1 MEIRNASS
9 RRVVLEPLLDSIPF
23 ARFLG
28 LQTHI
33 EDDALTV
40 TMPFADRLI
49 GNPMLPA
56 LHGGSTAALL
66 ELTAVAQ
73 VALTFPRLRLP
84 RPINVTVS
92 YLRSG
97 RPEAVLCRARI
108 LRAGRRIAHVTAEA
122 WQDDETQPIAGLT
135 ANFLLDDT

>member
-1 MEIRNASS
+1 MSA
-9 RRVVLEPLLDSIPF
+9 LLDRLPY

-28 LQTHI
+28 LVSDGNG
-33 EDDALTV
+33 EALTV

-56 LHGGSTAALL
+56 LHGGATAALL

-73 VALTFPRLRLP
+73 VALSYPRLRLP
-84 RPINVTVS
+84 RPINVTVA

-97 RPEAVLCRARI
+97 RPVDVRARARI
-108 LRAGRRIAHVTAEA
+108 SKAGRRVAHVLAEA
-122 WQDDETQPIAGLT
+122 WQEDETQPIASLT
-135 ANFLLDDT
+135 AHFLVAEYDL

>member
-1 MEIRNASS
+1 MTGL
-9 RRVVLEPLLDSIPF
+9 LETIPY
-23 ARFLG
+23 ARFLNLDARRDG
-28 LQTHI
+28 
-33 EDDALTV
+33 EALTV

-73 VALTFPRLRLP
+73 VALLYPRLRLP
-84 RPINVTVS
+84 RPINVTVA

-97 RPEAVLCRARI
+97 RPVDVHARARI
-108 LRAGRRIAHVTAEA
+108 SKAGRRVAHVQAEA
-122 WQDDETQPIAGLT
+122 WQDDETQPIATL
-135 ANFLLDDT
+135 AAHFLVAEHDL

>member
-1 MEIRNASS
+1 MSA
-9 RRVVLEPLLDSIPF
+9 LLDRVPY

-28 LQTHI
+28 LESRQDGDI
-33 EDDALTV
+33 LTV

-73 VALTFPRLRLP
+73 VALTWPRLRLP
-84 RPINVTVS
+84 RPINVTVA

-97 RPEAVLCRARI
+97 RPVDVHARARI
-108 LRAGRRIAHVTAEA
+108 SKAGRRVAHVLAEA
-122 WQDDETQPIAGLT
+122 WQEDEAHPIASLT
-135 ANFLLDDT
+135 AHFLVAEHDL

>member
-1 MEIRNASS
+1 MSD
-9 RRVVLEPLLDSIPF
+9 LLATIPY

-28 LQTHI
+28 LTT
-33 EDDALTV
+33 ERDGDALTV
-40 TMPFADRLI
+40 TMPFADRLV

-73 VALTFPRLRLP
+73 VALLYPRLKPP
-84 RPINVTVS
+84 RPINVTVA

-97 RPEAVLCRARI
+97 RPVDVRARARI
-108 LRAGRRIAHVTAEA
+108 SKAGRRVAHVEARA
-122 WQDDETQPIAGLT
+122 WQEDEDQPIAALS
-135 ANFLLDDT
+135 AHFLLAQHDL

>member
-1 MEIRNASS
+1 MTA
-9 RRVVLEPLLDSIPF
+9 LLDSIPY

-28 LQTHI
+28 LRSEQ
-33 EDDALTV
+33 DGDVLTV
-40 TMPFADRLI
+40 VMPFADHLV

-73 VALTFPRLRLP
+73 VALIWPQLRLP
-84 RPINVTVS
+84 RPITVTTA

-97 RPEAVLCRARI
+97 KPVDVYARARI
-108 LRAGRRIAHVTAEA
+108 SRAGRRVAHVLAEA
-122 WQDDETQPIAGLT
+122 WQDDPAAPIASLT
-135 ANFLLDDT
+135 AHFSMDDSTIA

>member
-1 MEIRNASS
+1 MSH
-9 RRVVLEPLLDSIPF
+9 LLDRVPY

-28 LQTHI
+28 LITGQQGET
-33 EDDALTV
+33 LTV

-73 VALTFPRLRLP
+73 VALTWPRLRLP
-84 RPINVTVS
+84 RPINVTVA

-97 RPEAVLCRARI
+97 RPVDVHARARI
-108 LRAGRRIAHVTAEA
+108 SKAGRRVAHVLAEA
-122 WQDDETQPIAGLT
+122 WQEDEAQPIASLT
-135 ANFLLDDT
+135 AHFLVAEHDL

>member
-1 MEIRNASS
+1 MSAL
-9 RRVVLEPLLDSIPF
+9 LERIPY

-28 LQTHI
+28 LTSAQDG
-33 EDDALTV
+33 EALTV

-56 LHGGSTAALL
+56 LHGGATAALL

-73 VALTFPRLRLP
+73 AALSYPRLRLP
-84 RPINVTVS
+84 RPINVTVA

-97 RPEAVLCRARI
+97 RPVDVRARARI
-108 LRAGRRIAHVTAEA
+108 SKAGRRVAHVLAEA
-122 WQDDETQPIAGLT
+122 WQEDEAQPIASLT
-135 ANFLLDDT
+135 AHFLVAEHDL

>member
-1 MEIRNASS
+1 MSE
-9 RRVVLEPLLDSIPF
+9 LLDRIPY

-28 LQTHI
+28 LVSEQA
-33 EDDALTV
+33 DDTLTV

-56 LHGGSTAALL
+56 LHGGATAALL

-73 VALTFPRLRLP
+73 VALSYPRLRLP
-84 RPINVTVS
+84 RPINVTVA

-97 RPEAVLCRARI
+97 RPADVHARARI
-108 LRAGRRIAHVTAEA
+108 SKAGRRVAHVLAEA
-122 WQDDETQPIAGLT
+122 WQEDEAQPIASLT
-135 ANFLLDDT
+135 AHFLVAEHDL